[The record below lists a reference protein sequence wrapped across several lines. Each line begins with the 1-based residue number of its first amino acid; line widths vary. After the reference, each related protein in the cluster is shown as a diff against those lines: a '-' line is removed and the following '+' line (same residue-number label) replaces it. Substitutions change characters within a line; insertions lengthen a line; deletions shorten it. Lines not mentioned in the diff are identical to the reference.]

1 MITKKFEQEKRSLK
15 TDSIQSDFVIIG
27 GGMAGVCAAIA
38 AARAGI
44 QVVLI
49 QDRPVLGGNASSEV
63 RLWILGATSHMGN
76 NNRWSREGGIIGE
89 ILVENM
95 YRNKEG
101 NPVLFDTILLDKVR
115 LESNITLLLNTAVYD
130 IEKKGDKRISKVR
143 AFCSQNYTFYDISG
157 NLFCDASGDGILA
170 YRAGAGFWMGAEDK
184 LAYGEK
190 FAPDTNEY
198 GELLGHSIYF
208 YSKDT
213 GSPVKFVPPLY
224 ALKDITK
231 IPRHGSINSGE
242 HGCKFW
248 WLEHGGRLDTIH
260 DTEDIKWELWSV
272 VYGVW
277 DHIKNSGKFNNVDNL
292 TLEWVGVIPGKRES
306 RRFVGHY
313 TLVQQDIVEQRS
325 FEDTIAHGGWAI
337 DLHPADGVYSNKSG
351 CIQYHSK
358 GTYEI
363 PYRCFVSK
371 DIDNLFYAGRCI
383 SATHV
388 AHGSSRVMATSG
400 LGGQAVGTAAA
411 QCIRNGLLPAG
422 LLDKKQMQI
431 LQQKLNLEGQS
442 IIDRPIN
449 HKSNLLSQA
458 QISAS
463 GKFKL
468 SLLPFD
474 GEWYKLDFSAAQML
488 PLKPG
493 EKYKIELLVNATKPT
508 VLNTEIR
515 HSSKARNYT
524 PDIISSSQVFNL
536 IEGEQKIV
544 LEFINTA
551 EIEQYTF
558 VTFLKNEHVSIRM
571 SEMRCTGILSVFNAF
586 NYSVNNHGKQ
596 TPPEDSGIEAFEFWC
611 PQRRPLGH
619 NLGMKIDP
627 VIDVFGIENIL
638 EGNTRPTVSPKAWVA
653 SPDDDNPT
661 ITIGW
666 KDKYN
671 ISKIS
676 LYFDTDFDHPMESV
690 QMGHPENIVP
700 FCVRSYQIYDDS
712 EQLIYECT
720 DNYETINHITLLQP
734 VSTSKLT
741 VRMKHPSVSI
751 AASLFYLN
759 IE

>member
-1 MITKKFEQEKRSLK
+1 MITKKFEQDKRALK

-38 AARAGI
+38 AGRAGI
-44 QVVLI
+44 QVVLV

-76 NNRWSREGGIIGE
+76 NNRWSREGGIICE
-89 ILVENM
+89 ILIENM

-115 LESNITLLLNTAVYD
+115 QEPNITLLLNTAVYD
-130 IEKKGDKRISKVR
+130 IEKQEDKRIAKVR
-143 AFCSQNYTFYDISG
+143 AFCSQNCTFYDISG

-213 GSPVKFVPPLY
+213 GNPVKFVPPVY

-231 IPRHGSINSGE
+231 IPRYGSINSGE

-248 WLEHGGRLDTIH
+248 WLEHGGRLDTVH

-400 LGGQAVGTAAA
+400 LGGQAIGMAAA

-422 LLDKKQMQI
+422 LLDKKQIQI

-449 HKSNLLSQA
+449 RKNNLLSQA
-458 QISAS
+458 QISVS
-463 GKFKL
+463 GKLEL
-468 SLLPFD
+468 SLLPFN
-474 GEWYKLDFSAAQML
+474 GGWYKLDFSAAQML

-493 EKYKIELLVNATKPT
+493 EKYKIELQVSVTKQT

-524 PDIISSSQVFNL
+524 PDILSGSQSFNL
-536 IEGEQKIV
+536 IKGEQKIV
-544 LEFINTA
+544 LEFTNTA
-551 EIEQYTF
+551 ETDQYTF
-558 VTFLKNEHVSIRM
+558 VTFLKNDHVSIRL
-571 SEMRCTGILSVFNAF
+571 SEMRCTGILTVFNAF
-586 NYSVNNHGKQ
+586 NHSVNNYGKQ

-611 PQRRPLGH
+611 PQRRPQGH
-619 NLGMKIDP
+619 NLAMKIDP
-627 VIDVFGIENIL
+627 VIDVFGVENIL
-638 EGNTRPTVSPKAWVA
+638 EGNTRPTVLPNAWVA
-653 SPDDDNPT
+653 LPEDNDPT
-661 ITIGW
+661 IMIEW
-666 KDKYN
+666 KDKLD

-676 LYFDTDFDHPMESV
+676 FYFDTDFDHAMESV
-690 QMGHPENIVP
+690 QMGHPENVVP
-700 FCVRSYQIYDDS
+700 FCVRDYQIYDDS
-712 EQLIYECT
+712 EQLIYART
-720 DNYETINHITLLQP
+720 DNYETINHITLLSSL
-734 VSTSKLT
+734 STAKLT
-741 VRMKHPSVSI
+741 VKMKHPSVSI